1 MEPEVDVLCF
11 ANKQTSHL
19 TLSSA
24 WQHYR
29 LVLLRAGVLELKLIV
44 SVFFASSSSF

>member
-1 MEPEVDVLCF
+1 MCF

-19 TLSSA
+19 TLSGA

-44 SVFFASSSSF
+44 DSIFSASCSSF